1 MRAVPVRPD
10 RYRAGV
16 ALFGV
21 LFACGLVLSAVC
33 LGVVWV
39 VVANERARPAAYVAS
54 LGGVLMCGGAT
65 ALAWTCLSYQAR
77 PSPRPPVGPRLVW
90 RLTAPA
96 RNELALALVGVT
108 MVGVSAATVGV
119 TSIALAAIVPW
130 LYGIRL
136 LVARL
141 EADHWGIR
149 WTSLLT
155 TVRIPWSDVRSLE
168 PRGTSAFTQK
178 IVVITHQGR
187 ERQLWVVDHRVPA
200 SRGTARLLVAE
211 LETVRRLATLPPPP

>member
-1 MRAVPVRPD
+1 MRALPVRPD
-10 RYRAGV
+10 RYPAGV

-21 LFACGLVLSAVC
+21 LFACGLVLSAVS
-33 LGVVWV
+33 LGFVWV
-39 VVANERARPAAYVAS
+39 VVANERARLAAHVAS

-77 PSPRPPVGPRLVW
+77 PSPRPPVGPGLVW
-90 RLTAPA
+90 RLTGAA
-96 RNELALALVGVT
+96 RAELALALVGVT
-108 MVGVSAATVGV
+108 MAGVSVATVGGMQF
-119 TSIALAAIVPW
+119 ALAGIVPW

-141 EADHWGIR
+141 EADDWGIR

-200 SRGTARLLVAE
+200 SRDTARLLVAE

>member
-1 MRAVPVRPD
+1 MSTIPVRPD
-10 RYRAGV
+10 RYPAGV
-16 ALFGV
+16 ALFGL
-21 LFACGLVLSAVC
+21 LFACGLVLSAVS
-33 LGVVWV
+33 LGFVWV
-39 VVANERARPAAYVAS
+39 VVANEPARPAAYVAS

-90 RLTAPA
+90 RLTAAA
-96 RNELALALVGVT
+96 RAELALALVGVT
-108 MVGVSAATVGV
+108 LAGVSVATVGGMQF
-119 TSIALAAIVPW
+119 ALAGIVPW

-136 LVARL
+136 LVASL
-141 EADHWGIR
+141 EADDWGIR

-178 IVVITHQGR
+178 IVLITHQGR
-187 ERQLWVVDHRVPA
+187 ERRLWVVDHRVPA
-200 SRGTARLLVAE
+200 SRDTARLLVAE
-211 LETVRRLATLPPPP
+211 LETVRGLTTLPPPP

>member
-1 MRAVPVRPD
+1 
-10 RYRAGV
+10 
-16 ALFGV
+16 
-21 LFACGLVLSAVC
+21 
-33 LGVVWV
+33 
-39 VVANERARPAAYVAS
+39 
-54 LGGVLMCGGAT
+54 
-65 ALAWTCLSYQAR
+65 
-77 PSPRPPVGPRLVW
+77 
-90 RLTAPA
+90 
-96 RNELALALVGVT
+96 